1 MNNHLLACKEL
12 FKTFSTGAGDVEVE
26 VVRGVNLE
34 VQAGDFTV
42 LMGSSGSGKS
52 TLLYLMSG
60 LESITAGEAWFEGQK
75 ISSMKEKDLSLLRR
89 SGMGFV
95 FQAFNLIPNLTVL
108 ENILVAGYLG
118 NPDKKAV
125 EERARK
131 LLENFGL
138 AKLAD
143 RRPAKVSGGE
153 QQRAA
158 TARSLIN
165 SPRILFADE
174 PTGALNS
181 AAGKKVLDY
190 FTQLAAGGQT
200 IFMVT
205 HDLKAA
211 CRGNR
216 VLYLNDG
223 QIHGEYTF
231 DDDKMS
237 FSKREELLFA
247 WLTKQG
253 W

>member
-1 MNNHLLACKEL
+1 MNNHLLACKDL
-12 FKTFSTGAGDVEVE
+12 FKTFSTGADDAKVDVI
-26 VVRGVNLE
+26 RGVDLE

-60 LESITAGEAWFEGQK
+60 LESITSGESWFENQK
-75 ISSMKEKDLSLLRR
+75 ISEMKEKDLSMLRR
-89 SGMGFV
+89 KGMGFV
-95 FQAFNLIPNLTVL
+95 FQAFNMIPNLTLL

-118 NPDKKAV
+118 DTNKKAV
-125 EERARK
+125 EDRARQ
-131 LLENFGL
+131 LLDSFGL
-138 AKLAD
+138 ADLAE
-143 RRPAKVSGGE
+143 RRPAQVSGGE

-158 TARSLIN
+158 TARALIN

-181 AAGKKVLDY
+181 AAGTKVLDH
-190 FTQLAAGGQT
+190 FTDLAAKGQT

-205 HDLKAA
+205 HDLKGA
-211 CRGNR
+211 CRGSR
-216 VLYLNDG
+216 VLYMSDG
-223 QIHGEYTF
+223 QINGEYKF
-231 DDDKMS
+231 EDDKMP
-237 FSKREELLFA
+237 FNEREELLFA